1 MTFNYNKRF
10 EENKKLTKTQLISEL
25 QKNGIS
31 KGPNENGQ
39 YATLIR
45 LSHGSLA
52 KIITDLE
59 IKKRSGSS
67 RYDQFDVENIG
78 KKEFLINFI
87 HKNNLLKS
95 PKKLTDLSVE
105 YLKSIILSSKK
116 SRSLD
121 SGKSPT
127 KPPCKPGKVRNAA
140 GRCVKAVSPRKS
152 PTKVPKNPCK
162 PGKVKNAA
170 GRCVKAENVKK
181 AGSPRKSPTKAPKN
195 PCKPGKVKNA
205 AGRCVKAENVKKA
218 PIQRKSK
225 SPSRTPSSRSSTRT
239 PSSRSSTRSSMETTT
254 NNWLWKAKEDKAG
267 YNRSSSPRNKV
278 RKFPKTTKRNI
289 NDTTCSKCGA
299 TVLKILLK
307 KHQESKKCRKK
318 SVLKI
323 SPTYVDDDDSPIQI
337 KRRRKI
343 IVDSP
348 ESENEIIS
356 PKTRINIKSP
366 ESDET
371 NIISPKKRISI
382 DDDEESQRIGMKR
395 KITVNSPESDDETMN
410 VKTVFTPQKDN
421 YEEGDEVEEAD
432 HEEDEDMKNEE
443 DEEVNENN
451 DDELEEGDE
460 IDEVEEIDDVDD
472 IDSKL
477 FQINNKIK
485 KNDHLIRNTI
495 IRCLGLL

>member
-1 MTFNYNKRF
+1 M
-10 EENKKLTKTQLISEL
+10 KK
-25 QKNGIS
+25 
-31 KGPNENGQ
+31 
-39 YATLIR
+39 
-45 LSHGSLA
+45 
-52 KIITDLE
+52 
-59 IKKRSGSS
+59 
-67 RYDQFDVENIG
+67 
-78 KKEFLINFI
+78 
-87 HKNNLLKS
+87 
-95 PKKLTDLSVE
+95 
-105 YLKSIILSSKK
+105 
-116 SRSLD
+116 
-121 SGKSPT
+121 
-127 KPPCKPGKVRNAA
+127 A
-140 GRCVKAVSPRKS
+140 GSPRKS
-152 PTKVPKNPCK
+152 PTKTPKNPCK

>member
-1 MTFNYNKRF
+1 M
-10 EENKKLTKTQLISEL
+10 